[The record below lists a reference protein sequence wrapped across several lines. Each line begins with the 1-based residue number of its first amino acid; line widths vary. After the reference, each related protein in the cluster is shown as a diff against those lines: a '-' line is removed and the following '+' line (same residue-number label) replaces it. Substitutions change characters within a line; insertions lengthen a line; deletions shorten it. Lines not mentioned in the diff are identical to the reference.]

1 MLDCDRPK
9 ATDERV
15 SVGLLS
21 DRVRRQ
27 PCDKAASFP
36 KLCIAAIHGLL
47 HLLDGIFVVSALDI
61 FCAPKVIGATN
72 DVRAIC
78 GHSVPL
84 LRPECYRTLS
94 HRRLDKVAAGDGF
107 HVGVRARCS
116 TVPPREL
123 AEALL
128 SAAAQHQVCWM
139 AERSQLPPRTRMK
152 VHNSVTSLRS
162 PPSTIRPLARSTIL
176 SLSANL
182 MATVA

>member
-1 MLDCDRPK
+1 M
-9 ATDERV
+9 

-61 FCAPKVIGATN
+61 FGAPKVIGATN

-84 LRPECYRTLS
+84 S
-94 HRRLDKVAAGDGF
+94 QAG
-107 HVGVRARCS
+107 V
-116 TVPPREL
+116 
-123 AEALL
+123 
-128 SAAAQHQVCWM
+128 
-139 AERSQLPPRTRMK
+139 LPDF
-152 VHNSVTSLRS
+152 SVTDAWTESQ
-162 PPSTIRPLARSTIL
+162 PV
-176 SLSANL
+176 
-182 MATVA
+182 MASM